1 MTEQRQLVKHTPGP
15 WHLDEYEGIQRV
27 CGKSSIG
34 CSFVI
39 AELYGPANSDL
50 TGERKGNEYLIA
62 AAPDLLVALTDLLNA
77 EYNDTVN
84 PEVIANAVRAI
95 GKANGRSV

>member
-1 MTEQRQLVKHTPGP
+1 MNKQTVMKHTPGP
-15 WHLDEYEGIQRV
+15 WTIKQGKVSQVLSVQDEVGTHIAGTGYDVYDYEQRV
-27 CGKSSIG
+27 
-34 CSFVI
+34 
-39 AELYGPANSDL
+39 ANAH
-50 TGERKGNEYLIA
+50 LIA

-95 GKANGRSV
+95 GKASGRVS